1 MFYNKLQNYQKYMRR
16 RRYRLVV
23 AFESAGMMTK
33 SYEDVEFE
41 VSIGNVGNKFETKG
55 GPPFVSCT
63 DSVNTM
69 SDGTFVVMQNK
80 NNTFYTLKLKYL
92 KKCFVYKI
100 VTNKKIYYIRKNSL
114 FCK

>member
-1 MFYNKLQNYQKYMRR
+1 MRR

-55 GPPFVSCT
+55 GPPFLSCT

-69 SDGTFVVMQNK
+69 SDGAFTVMQKK
-80 NNTFYTLKLKYL
+80 NNTFFTLKLIIK
-92 KKCFVYKI
+92 
-100 VTNKKIYYIRKNSL
+100 NKIY
-114 FCK
+114 